1 MISSVLSTF
10 LLKRRL
16 LIELNGLGKT
26 SGNVEQRWQRARRR
40 QSLADV
46 GKHQLTLRNVI
57 LPDVTERL
65 LMISSVLST
74 FLFKKLLLTELRQF
88 CESLNNVEERWKRE
102 KTILSVHNAH

>member
-1 MISSVLSTF
+1 MISSLLSTF
-10 LLKRRL
+10 LFTKL
-16 LIELNGLGKT
+16 LFIELDGLGKT

-74 FLFKKLLLTELRQF
+74 FLFKKLLLI
-88 CESLNNVEERWKRE
+88 ESDNFAKV
-102 KTILSVHNAH
+102 